1 MQAVY
6 QTVFVSM
13 LLELPYLGFPSGT
26 IGIVYS
32 KEQCCFKNSWRPSHG
47 QSRQNNSLHPSTSYQ
62 LGILECILAFPLV
75 SWQKPIVVFFVWLV
89 FNVVTSVFAFDPCP
103 EGRASLW
110 FAFCHLV
117 ILLPPFFLF
126 SYHCSHCFRTSPSK
140 SLIIFYI
147 GAENP
152 FGNGHIFPECRPS
165 KICHLVTLNP
175 VPSTI
180 CIRFL

>member
-1 MQAVY
+1 M
-6 QTVFVSM
+6 
-13 LLELPYLGFPSGT
+13 
-26 IGIVYS
+26 YS
-32 KEQCCFKNSWRPSHG
+32 
-47 QSRQNNSLHPSTSYQ
+47 
-62 LGILECILAFPLV
+62 CIPLV
-75 SWQKPIVVFFVWLV
+75 SWQKPIVFFFFVCLF

-103 EGRASLW
+103 EGGASLW

-126 SYHCSHCFRTSPSK
+126 SYHCSHCFRTSPRK
-140 SLIIFYI
+140 GLIIFYI

-152 FGNGHIFPECRPS
+152 FGDGHVFPECRPS

-180 CIRFL
+180 CIHFL